1 MTSSR
6 EVSWKISIK
15 VLKLKTSGQIARAK
29 FSYISQIEFIV
40 VLLPVDFIVFK
51 TGGNLYRLLG
61 CFNWPNRTT
70 GKQHRQLTQSS
81 RTREV
86 QINNYRTN

>member
-51 TGGNLYRLLG
+51 TDQNRSIDPAIIRYVKGQPVPFTRL
-61 CFNWPNRTT
+61 F
-70 GKQHRQLTQSS
+70 
-81 RTREV
+81 
-86 QINNYRTN
+86 